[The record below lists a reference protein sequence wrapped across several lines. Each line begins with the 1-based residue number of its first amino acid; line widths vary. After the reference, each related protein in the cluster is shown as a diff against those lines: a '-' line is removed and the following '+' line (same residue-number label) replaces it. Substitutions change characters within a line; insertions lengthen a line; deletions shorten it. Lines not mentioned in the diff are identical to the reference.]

1 MKRIKKRITPKEQ
14 SIIRKVKNVQ
24 KHLNIAKATH
34 GHESNVHVEKA
45 GKLIKK
51 YGFK

>member
-1 MKRIKKRITPKEQ
+1 MIKKQITKKQQ
-14 SIIRKVKNVQ
+14 STLKKVSNVQ
-24 KHLNIAKATH
+24 KHLTIAKATS
-34 GHESNVHVEKA
+34 GYESQVHIEKA